1 MNKIS
6 RIIFHIDMNCF
17 YCSCEIA
24 ENDDLKD
31 KPVVVAHKDIIDRG
45 IVLSP
50 SYEARK
56 YGIKATMKVSEA
68 KKLCPNLVVVEPKM
82 DLYNRYSHDFYSYLL
97 GISKDIKVEMASCDE
112 AYVDMSEFGVEAVAM
127 ANKIQN
133 EIYKFYKLPC
143 SIGIAPNK
151 FLAKMASDMKKPMGI
166 TILRKRE
173 LPEKM
178 WPLSIDDLM
187 GIGKKTSPKLHQL
200 GINTIGDLVKEE
212 NKEKIISEFG
222 LNFYNSYYNLAYGN
236 DDSPVVSEYTVSQSI
251 SGSNTF
257 MEDIAD
263 VNILY
268 NTIKVICNSIAYR
281 LQKDKQLALN
291 IGIQIRYND
300 YDTIN
305 RSKPLLK
312 PTNDEADLFRYAKE
326 VFNEHFD
333 ETRFVRLIGAFT
345 NRLKD
350 VQEEKE
356 AIKQISIFDDFD
368 KLEKDQKI
376 KSIINKINK
385 DVGKDALKKG
395 IN

>member
-24 ENDDLKD
+24 ENEDLRD

-68 KKLCPNLVVVEPKM
+68 KKLCPNLIVVEPKM
-82 DLYNRYSHDFYSYLL
+82 ELYNRYSHDFYTYLL
-97 GISKDIKVEMASCDE
+97 SISKGIKVEMASCDE
-112 AYVDMSEFGVEAVAM
+112 AYVDMSEFGADSVAM

-133 EIYKFYKLPC
+133 EIFEFYGLPC

-173 LPEKM
+173 LHEKM
-178 WPLSIDDLM
+178 WPLPIDDLM
-187 GIGKKTSPKLHQL
+187 GIGKKTSPKLHML
-200 GINTIGDLVKEE
+200 GIHTIGDLIVPD
-212 NKEKIISEFG
+212 NKDKIINEFG
-222 LNFYNSYYNLAYGN
+222 SNFYNHYYDLAYGN
-236 DDSPVVSEYTVSQSI
+236 DNSPVVSEYVQSSSV

-263 VNILY
+263 IEILY
-268 NTIKVICNSIAYR
+268 STIKVICNSIAYR

-291 IGIQIRYND
+291 IGVQIRYND
-300 YDTIN
+300 YETIN
-305 RSKPLLK
+305 RSKPLLT
-312 PTNDEADLFRYAKE
+312 PTNDEYELFRRAKE

-333 ETRFVRLIGAFT
+333 ETKSVRLIGAFT

-350 VQEEKE
+350 AGDEV
-356 AIKQISIFDDFD
+356 KQISIFDDFEQ
-368 KLEKDQKI
+368 LEKDQKI

-385 DVGKDALKKG
+385 EVGTDTLKKG
-395 IN
+395 IK

>member
-24 ENDDLKD
+24 ENEELKD

-45 IVLSP
+45 IILSP

-56 YGIKATMKVSEA
+56 YGIRATMKVSEA
-68 KKLCPNLVVVEPKM
+68 KKLCPNIIIVEPKM
-82 DLYNRYSHDFYSYLL
+82 DLYNRYSNDFYNYLCS
-97 GISKDIKVEMASCDE
+97 ISKGIKVEMASCDE

-133 EIYKFYKLPC
+133 EIYEFYGLPC

-178 WPLSIDDLM
+178 WHLPIDDLM
-187 GIGKKTSPKLHQL
+187 GIGKKTSPRLHAI
-200 GINTIGDLVKEE
+200 GINKIGDLVKEE
-212 NKEKIISEFG
+212 NKEKIIYEFG
-222 LNFYNSYYNLAYGN
+222 INFYNSYYNLAYGN
-236 DDSPVVSEYTVSQSI
+236 DDSPVVSEYVLSQSI

-257 MEDIAD
+257 MEDIAN

-268 NTIKVICNSIAYR
+268 DTIKVICNSMAYR
-281 LQKDKQLALN
+281 MQKDKQLALN

-300 YDTIN
+300 YETIN
-305 RSKPLLK
+305 RSKPLVK
-312 PTNDEADLFRYAKE
+312 PTNDEYELFRYAKE
-326 VFNEHFD
+326 VFDEHFN
-333 ETRFVRLIGAFT
+333 ETKSVRLIGAFT

-350 VQEEKE
+350 ATDEV
-356 AIKQISIFDDFD
+356 KQISIFDDFD
-368 KLEKDQKI
+368 ALEKDQKI

-385 DVGKDALKKG
+385 EVGKDTLKKG
-395 IN
+395 IK

>member
-24 ENDDLKD
+24 ENEELKD

-45 IVLSP
+45 IILSP

-56 YGIKATMKVSEA
+56 YGIRATMKVSEA
-68 KKLCPNLVVVEPKM
+68 KKLCPNIIIVEPKM
-82 DLYNRYSHDFYSYLL
+82 DLYNRYSNDFYNYLCS
-97 GISKDIKVEMASCDE
+97 ISKGIKVEMASCDE

-133 EIYKFYKLPC
+133 EIYEFYGLPC

-178 WPLSIDDLM
+178 WSLPIDDLM
-187 GIGKKTSPKLHQL
+187 GIGKKTSPRLHAI
-200 GINTIGDLVKEE
+200 GINKIGDLVKEE
-212 NKEKIISEFG
+212 NKEKIIYEFG
-222 LNFYNSYYNLAYGN
+222 INFYNSYYNLAYGN
-236 DDSPVVSEYTVSQSI
+236 DDSPVVSEYVLSQSI

-257 MEDIAD
+257 MEDIAN

-268 NTIKVICNSIAYR
+268 DTIKVICNSMAYR
-281 LQKDKQLALN
+281 MQKDKQLALN

-300 YDTIN
+300 YETIN
-305 RSKPLLK
+305 RSKPLVK
-312 PTNDEADLFRYAKE
+312 PTNDEYELFRYAKE
-326 VFNEHFD
+326 VFDEHFN
-333 ETRFVRLIGAFT
+333 ETKSVRLIGAFT

-350 VQEEKE
+350 VTEEV
-356 AIKQISIFDDFD
+356 KQISIFDDFD
-368 KLEKDQKI
+368 ALEKDQKI

-385 DVGKDALKKG
+385 EVGKDTLKKG
-395 IN
+395 IK